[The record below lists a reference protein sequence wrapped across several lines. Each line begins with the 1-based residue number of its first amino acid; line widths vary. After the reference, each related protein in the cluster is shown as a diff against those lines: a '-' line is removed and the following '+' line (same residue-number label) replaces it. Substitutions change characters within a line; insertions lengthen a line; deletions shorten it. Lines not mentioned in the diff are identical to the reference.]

1 MRKSFFPGTTGIFAL
16 FFVPYI
22 VTIIFNG
29 ANTTLINKKF
39 NVEMLLPVI
48 VSSQIEDKYE
58 IETIKAQTI
67 IARSNFYRTMKE
79 EKNLAITLYQIKK
92 EMEGKSL
99 ACVILQNKYEKAV
112 TETEGKVIVW
122 NKELKLVPY
131 HELSAG
137 QTRDGMEVFH
147 NEDDSYLRSVHSLV
161 DMDHLGGLLYNL
173 RNKIKLSI
181 EEVWMNHGSLMGK
194 NAELSVKQNDE
205 VYTALKEQGI
215 PVKPVIAGTTYE
227 LDGAVFRVLWPDEET
242 LYRLFPQPLG
252 NVVLGKPSDYGYS
265 FGELMNMPIKGKD
278 TSPNNR
284 ASVIMEVAYKG
295 QKLLFTGDAWAEDI
309 LQVVGNSSYD
319 FIKLSHHG
327 SVRNLSEE
335 WSGKIKC
342 QTYMI
347 CADGSTHPDKQT
359 IAKLLKW
366 NDEITIYG
374 STDWWTSMLNIE
386 EQAKLEKI
394 HFEEGEYLWKLP
406 KKE

>member
-58 IETIKAQTI
+58 LETIKAQTI

-79 EKNLAITLYQIKK
+79 EKNLAITLCQIKE

-161 DMDHLGGLLYNL
+161 DKNEILIQRYSREMSHIKEQLEAKEKCLMEYQHAAQWKAHRDVESLIKEKERLAKCLLEQLDTFKKLKILSKSETILPDSDWRNL
-173 RNKIKLSI
+173 IEIVNTLYDDFISRLRVAYPDLTEDAIRFCCLIKLRLTS
-181 EEVWMNHGSLMGK
+181 
-194 NAELSVKQNDE
+194 AELMSVLNVTKDAI
-205 VYTALKEQGI
+205 YKRKFRLK
-215 PVKPVIAGTTYE
+215 K
-227 LDGAVFRVLWPDEET
+227 
-242 LYRLFPQPLG
+242 
-252 NVVLGKPSDYGYS
+252 
-265 FGELMNMPIKGKD
+265 ELMPDDD
-278 TSPNNR
+278 TRSLDDFL
-284 ASVIMEVAYKG
+284 G
-295 QKLLFTGDAWAEDI
+295 
-309 LQVVGNSSYD
+309 SY
-319 FIKLSHHG
+319 
-327 SVRNLSEE
+327 
-335 WSGKIKC
+335 
-342 QTYMI
+342 
-347 CADGSTHPDKQT
+347 
-359 IAKLLKW
+359 
-366 NDEITIYG
+366 
-374 STDWWTSMLNIE
+374 
-386 EQAKLEKI
+386 
-394 HFEEGEYLWKLP
+394 
-406 KKE
+406 